1 MVGNMIK
8 KLLLCMLLCL
18 WTSSLVAQGVYEE
31 GSDGE
36 VNYNPCGKNGKQRD
50 GLTAFYQYK
59 FNATYKDLNEEE
71 TKHFLKVVGMTFNDL
86 RYMQD
91 SNIVNV
97 RVFRSKSHKSYA
109 FVSSWLFQNHLNG
122 QVLVELYCIRE
133 LPDGASALFIKA
145 DSVEQ
150 FLGKPYSQIGIE

>member
-1 MVGNMIK
+1 MVGNMIR

-59 FNATYKDLNEEE
+59 FNASYKDLNEEE
-71 TKHFLKVVGMTFNDL
+71 TKYFLRILGMTFNDL
-86 RYMQD
+86 GSQWNSD
-91 SNIVNV
+91 IVNV
-97 RVFRSKSHKSYA
+97 RVFKSSTYDSYA
-109 FVSSWLFQNHLNG
+109 FVSSWLFQNFLEG
-122 QVLVELYCIRE
+122 QLLVELYCIKE
-133 LPDGASALFIKA
+133 LPSAI
-145 DSVEQ
+145 
-150 FLGKPYSQIGIE
+150 P